1 MGLKVSSF
9 FFFFAFS
16 FLPTE
21 SKSRICIVSFRDRLQ
36 GSSFSE
42 FMGTAYS
49 TVKQAGKIS
58 INIGRLPL
66 Y

>member
-1 MGLKVSSF
+1 MCI
-9 FFFFAFS
+9 FS
-16 FLPTE
+16 F
-21 SKSRICIVSFRDRLQ
+21 CDGLQ

-49 TVKQAGKIS
+49 TVKQAGKSS
-58 INIGRLPL
+58 INIGSYRLPL